1 MRFASFPGFAFVA
14 TFFAAG
20 CAYRTPVVH
29 VPESAMARAA
39 PEITVENLDPDQ
51 DPAIMER
58 ARLDTLQML
67 RSARS
72 DDEASADRL
81 RVKLVL
87 GAHDGFFE
95 GGARA
100 MSHDG
105 CAVIG
110 IAPLYASTLTGL
122 AHATR
127 TVTVRVAVERDG
139 NTRVGEATVE
149 KRGSIYAPAD
159 RRAIAAA
166 LNLALERAR

>member
-1 MRFASFPGFAFVA
+1 MRFAFLVGFAFVA
-14 TFFAAG
+14 TVCGAG

-67 RSARS
+67 QSARR
-72 DDEASADRL
+72 DDRASADHL
-81 RVKLVL
+81 RVNLVL
-87 GAHDGFFE
+87 GAHNGFFE

-110 IAPLYASTLTGL
+110 VAPLYASTLTGL

-127 TVTVRVAVERDG
+127 TVTVRVTVERAG
-139 NTRVGEATVE
+139 QTKVGEATLE